1 MKNPRCINYRRQHVH
16 KTRNGNKFAVTR
28 EERCQSFSGESM
40 SAVLHLEIA
49 KIYCDSLF
57 FKGRS
62 DIKRSERR
70 LRLPILPQ
78 RCAAEGDAGDRPG
91 VGSRKMGAHTA
102 PRPADS
108 HLIPH
113 GIAPDLLSAKHSGD
127 PPSKH
132 SPTRMKMKHCP
143 SLCPGNDDSRD
154 RHAELGLREI

>member
-1 MKNPRCINYRRQHVH
+1 MNPRVFFHNPSRDRTRARTAKQEERLWSLAMKNPRCINYRRQHVH

-28 EERCQSFSGESM
+28 EERCQSFSRESM

-78 RCAAEGDAGDRPG
+78 RCGAEGDAGDR
-91 VGSRKMGAHTA
+91 
-102 PRPADS
+102 
-108 HLIPH
+108 
-113 GIAPDLLSAKHSGD
+113 
-127 PPSKH
+127 
-132 SPTRMKMKHCP
+132 
-143 SLCPGNDDSRD
+143 
-154 RHAELGLREI
+154 